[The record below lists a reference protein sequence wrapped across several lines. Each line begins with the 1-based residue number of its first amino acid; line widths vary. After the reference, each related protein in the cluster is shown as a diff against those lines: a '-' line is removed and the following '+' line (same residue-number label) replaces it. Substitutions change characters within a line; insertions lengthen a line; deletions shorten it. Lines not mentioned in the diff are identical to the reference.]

1 LIEWHRRRSLQSD
14 NHKTGTTDWK
24 IRDEWRDIDTRVFT
38 PRIGLLRY
46 IRNQQPQLRSR
57 EIELIASYLER
68 SAKS

>member
-1 LIEWHRRRSLQSD
+1 MTGHHGLENKRRMARYRYASV
-14 NHKTGTTDWK
+14 H
-24 IRDEWRDIDTRVFT
+24 
-38 PRIGLLRY
+38 PRIGLLGY